1 MTMRPDVVAVLGA
14 GSWGTTLANLLAKKG
29 IEVRLWAYETD
40 VVASINQRHVNDLFL
55 ADSPL
60 DNRLH
65 ATGSLADAVRGATA
79 VCCVVPS
86 HVARTVLSAA
96 APHIPAGVPLICAT
110 KGIET
115 DTLELMSDV
124 FSEVVPHAPFVA
136 LSGPSFA
143 QEVYGGQ
150 PTAVVAA
157 STDVMAGEHTQRI
170 FSTPAFRVYTA
181 TDVIGVELGG
191 SLKNTMA
198 IASGVLE
205 GLGLGNNPRAALIT
219 RGLAEITRLGLALGA
234 DAHTFAGLAGM
245 GDLILTCTG
254 ALSRNR
260 QLGVALA
267 HGTSLAD
274 YTATHRTVAEGV
286 NTARAASR
294 LAERHGVEMPITRQ
308 VAAVLFEGASPR
320 DCIQVLMERTLK
332 AERWG

>member
-1 MTMRPDVVAVLGA
+1 MAVLGA
-14 GSWGTTLANLLAKKG
+14 GSWGTTLANLLAKQG
-29 IEVRLWAYETD
+29 NAVRLWAYED
-40 VVASINQRHVNDLFL
+40 EVVESINRRHLNDVFL
-55 ADSPL
+55 ADAPL
-60 DNRLH
+60 DQRLH
-65 ATGSLADAVRGATA
+65 ATGDLAEALDGAES

-86 HVARTVLSAA
+86 HVARRVLGDAA
-96 APHIPAGVPLICAT
+96 GAIAANTPLVCAT

-115 DTLELMSDV
+115 DTLELMSEV
-124 FSEVVPHAPFVA
+124 AAEVVPQAAFVA

-143 QEVYGGQ
+143 REVYDNQ

-157 STDVMAGEHTQRI
+157 STSIVAAEATQRL
-170 FSTPAFRVYTA
+170 FSTPAFRVYSA
-181 TDVIGVELGG
+181 RDVIGVELGG

-198 IASGVLE
+198 IAAGVLE

-219 RGLAEITRLGLALGA
+219 RGLAEITRLGNALGA
-234 DAHTFAGLAGM
+234 DPHTFAGLAGM

-267 HGTSLAD
+267 LGTTLEE
-274 YTATHRTVAEGV
+274 YRATHRTVAEGV
-286 NTARAASR
+286 NTAHAAARLASR
-294 LAERHGVEMPITRQ
+294 HGIEMPIAQQ

-332 AERWG
+332 AERWA